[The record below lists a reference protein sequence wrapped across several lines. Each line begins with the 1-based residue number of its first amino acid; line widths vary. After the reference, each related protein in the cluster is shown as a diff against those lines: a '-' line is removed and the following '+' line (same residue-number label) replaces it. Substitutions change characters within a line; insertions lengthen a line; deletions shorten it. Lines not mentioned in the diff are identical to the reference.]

1 MQLQT
6 SWSGKASLTSSIVI
20 TIAFVCED
28 EWQRSVTTTPRFG
41 LLEKHGVF
49 FYTL

>member
-6 SWSGKASLTSSIVI
+6 PWSGKASLTSSMVVTIV
-20 TIAFVCED
+20 FVYED
-28 EWQRSVTTTPRFG
+28 EWQRSLTTAPRFG

-49 FYTL
+49 LYTF